1 MKTLTWLADSR
12 TNGRSFPPNVRDGIG
27 YALYLAQMGE
37 MSATSKP
44 LHGFGGGVM
53 ETAVN
58 DASGAYRAVYT
69 VSIGDSIYVVHAFQ
83 KKSKTGIETPRTE
96 IELVRQR
103 LKRLRREVKSA
114 EAKKS

>member
-12 TNGRSFPPNVRDGIG
+12 TNVRSFPPNIRDGIG

-58 DASGAYRAVYT
+58 DASGAYRT
-69 VSIGDSIYVVHAFQ
+69 VPGLR
-83 KKSKTGIETPRTE
+83 PRG
-96 IELVRQR
+96 
-103 LKRLRREVKSA
+103 LRSNSSA
-114 EAKKS
+114 SGSNSYEWR